1 MKKTLKHN
9 DTAVVF
15 SLVAII
21 FTAIGYGLYTLN
33 VASEGYFNGGK
44 VAHFDVLSIAIIG
57 ALVVSFI
64 LTLCNK
70 GSRILSLITGI
81 LLLASI
87 ALIAYSFLTLIND
100 RVYGFGVLFFSNQD
114 VLDTMQ
120 TPENMVSAFVAI
132 GAIAM
137 YVVAWLITLLR
148 TFMNDSKKVR

>member
-9 DTAVVF
+9 GMAVVF
-15 SLVAII
+15 SLIAIL
-21 FTAIGYGLYTLN
+21 FTAIGYGLYNLN
-33 VASEGYFNGGK
+33 VVSAGYFNGGK
-44 VAHFDVLSIAIIG
+44 VAYFDIISIAIIG

-70 GSRILSLITGI
+70 GSRILSLLTGI

-120 TPENMVSAFVAI
+120 TSENMVSAFVAI

-137 YVVAWLITLLR
+137 YVVAWLTTLLR
-148 TFMNDSKKVR
+148 TFMNDCKKAK